1 MISFFEK
8 ISPNDYSNDTSKE
21 FNEEESEIIEESEE
35 KFNLFKQKEISNLSS
50 KKEKNKFTKDS
61 NLRNFI
67 DKIKKSGIKKDNKNA
82 KHVSKRDLNIKHKLL
97 RQLIQF
103 IFLNWIN
110 FGQNIKLKKIEP
122 TLLLNK
128 YKDIN
133 DFIDKPLSE
142 IYSNNISKREIKDG
156 IGILYNI
163 NLIYSLEKNSLM
175 KKKLSLTFRKAL
187 RLFFNNNNDE
197 KEKLYANDFLN
208 GLENY
213 ISYIESEFK
222 KINSKG
228 KYFEKLANNLVIFKE
243 MTICE
248 QTTTTGLSLEE
259 L

>member
-1 MISFFEK
+1 MISFFKK
-8 ISPNDYSNDTSKE
+8 ISPNDYSNDTSNE
-21 FNEEESEIIEESEE
+21 FNEEEFEIIEESEE

-61 NLRNFI
+61 YLRNFI

-156 IGILYNI
+156 IDISYNI

-197 KEKLYANDFLN
+197 KEKLYSNDFLN

-259 L
+259 S

>member
-8 ISPNDYSNDTSKE
+8 ISSNDYSNDTSNE
-21 FNEEESEIIEESEE
+21 FNEKEFEIIEESEE

-110 FGQNIKLKKIEP
+110 FGQNIKLKKIDP
-122 TLLLNK
+122 KLLLNK

-175 KKKLSLTFRKAL
+175 KTKLSLTFRKAL
-187 RLFFNNNNDE
+187 RLFFNNNDE
-197 KEKLYANDFLN
+197 KEKLYSNDFLN

-213 ISYIESEFK
+213 ISYIESELK
-222 KINSKG
+222 KINPRG

>member
-1 MISFFEK
+1 MITFTK
-8 ISPNDYSNDTSKE
+8 DDYSNDTSYE
-21 FNEEESEIIEESEE
+21 LYEEEVENIEESEE

-67 DKIKKSGIKKDNKNA
+67 DKIKKSEIKKDNKNV
-82 KHVSKRDLNIKHKLL
+82 KRVSKRDLNIKHKLL

-156 IGILYNI
+156 IDISYNI

-175 KKKLSLTFRKAL
+175 KTKLSLTFRKAL
-187 RLFFNNNNDE
+187 RLFFNNNDE
-197 KEKLYANDFLN
+197 KEKLYAKDFLN

-259 L
+259 S

>member
-1 MISFFEK
+1 MITFIKDK
-8 ISPNDYSNDTSKE
+8 IPNDYSNDTSYELYKE
-21 FNEEESEIIEESEE
+21 EDENFGESEE
-35 KFNLFKQKEISNLSS
+35 KFNLFKQKEITNLSS

-67 DKIKKSGIKKDNKNA
+67 DKIKKSEIKKDNKNV
-82 KHVSKRDLNIKHKLL
+82 KRVSKRDLNIKHKLL

-122 TLLLNK
+122 KLLLNK

-133 DFIDKPLSE
+133 DCIDKPLSE

-175 KKKLSLTFRKAL
+175 KTKLSLTFRKAL

-213 ISYIESEFK
+213 ISYIESELK
-222 KINSKG
+222 KINPRG

-259 L
+259 S

>member
-1 MISFFEK
+1 MISFFKK
-8 ISPNDYSNDTSKE
+8 ISPNDYSNDTSNE
-21 FNEEESEIIEESEE
+21 FNEEEFEIIEENEE

-61 NLRNFI
+61 YLRNFI

-156 IGILYNI
+156 IDISYNI

-175 KKKLSLTFRKAL
+175 KTKLSLTFRKAL
-187 RLFFNNNNDE
+187 RLFFNNNDE
-197 KEKLYANDFLN
+197 KEKLYSNDFLN
-208 GLENY
+208 GLKNY

-259 L
+259 S

>member
-1 MISFFEK
+1 MITFIEDN
-8 ISPNDYSNDTSKE
+8 IPNDYSNDTSYE
-21 FNEEESEIIEESEE
+21 LYEEEVENIEESEE

-67 DKIKKSGIKKDNKNA
+67 DKIKKSEIKKDNKNV
-82 KHVSKRDLNIKHKLL
+82 KRVSKRDLNIKHKLL

-122 TLLLNK
+122 KLLLNK

-133 DFIDKPLSE
+133 DCIDKPLSE

-213 ISYIESEFK
+213 ISYIESELK
-222 KINSKG
+222 KINPRG

-259 L
+259 S

>member
-1 MISFFEK
+1 MITFIEDN
-8 ISPNDYSNDTSKE
+8 IPNDYSNDTSYE
-21 FNEEESEIIEESEE
+21 LYEEEVENIEESEE

-156 IGILYNI
+156 IDISYNI

-187 RLFFNNNNDE
+187 RLFFNNNDE
-197 KEKLYANDFLN
+197 KEKLYSNDFLN

-259 L
+259 S